1 MLRNLSIIIILLQ
14 AAMLQAAV
22 IHVPA
27 DQATIQAG
35 IAAAANGD
43 TVLVSRGRYY
53 ENIFFRGKDITVASH
68 YLLSGDQADIDSTVI
83 DGSAPAKPDSASCV
97 LFINGEDSTAVLCG
111 FTLTRGGGTK
121 WQDEHSAGTYREG
134 GGVLVALCSP
144 TIRNNMIIGNKVVGG
159 AGLAG
164 AGGGGIRAGDG
175 DPRILNNVIALN
187 SGADYG
193 GGIVLNYCGAVVR
206 NNLICGNS
214 GGPAYGGGGMW
225 LNDNGAAPRLIEN
238 NTITGNSSGSSGG
251 GLCFLGSATA
261 TVVNT
266 IIWANTTPQMSAGH
280 AATYCDIE
288 GGWAGAGNINSD
300 PLFADLH
307 YFLLTTASPCIDAGD
322 SAASLNDPGDGAHPG
337 QALWPARGALRS
349 DIGAYGGPG
358 CSALPRVPSTMAF
371 VSPAKG
377 ATKIGLLAPLTVAFT
392 SPADTSTLAFAFS
405 DGAIALSPQWSARLD
420 TLTLVHAQEF
430 ANLGSY
436 QLTISALR
444 DTAGYGL
451 ALLPDSATFRATD
464 TVRPR
469 IKSTTPANGATG
481 IPLNAKLYIKFTKPV
496 SRASFL
502 YGFSDT
508 SVHFTKAWFAGDT
521 LVMLSHTKLFDS
533 LGTYSLTVT
542 AVQDTFGNSLA
553 EGTVPNPFSFT
564 SLITGVAGTPVP
576 APRSSR
582 IGAVRPNPV
591 TAGQRPSLEYELP
604 AGCDVTMCLYNALG
618 QEISSETWRGLTA
631 GRHTVMA
638 GDARLPQGV
647 YFIRLQAGSTAAVR
661 KFIVVR

>member
-322 SAASLNDPGDGAHPG
+322 SAASLNDPEDGAHPG
-337 QALWPARGALRS
+337 QALWPAQGALRS

-358 CSALPRVPSTMAF
+358 CAALARIPAILSFA
-371 VSPAKG
+371 SPAKG
-377 ATKIGLLAPLTVAFT
+377 ASRVGLLAPLIVAL
-392 SPADTSTLAFAFS
+392 SDAADTSTLAFTFS
-405 DGAIALSPQWSARLD
+405 NGAIALAPQWNARRD
-420 TLTLVHAQEF
+420 TLTLTHGQEF
-430 ANLGSY
+430 ADLGSY
-436 QLTISALR
+436 TLTISALR
-444 DTAGYGL
+444 DTAGYDM

-481 IPLNAKLYIKFTKPV
+481 IPLNAKLYVKFTKRV
-496 SRASFL
+496 TRASFQFA
-502 YGFSDT
+502 FSDT
-508 SVHFTKAWFAGDT
+508 SIHFTNGWFSGDT
-521 LVMLSHTKLFDS
+521 LVMLSHTKSFDS
-533 LGTYSLTVT
+533 LKVYSLTVA
-542 AVQDTFGNSLA
+542 AVQDTFGNGLA
-553 EGTVPNPFSFT
+553 DGLVPNPFSFT
-564 SLITGVAGTPVP
+564 TLITGVSGTPLP
-576 APRSSR
+576 ASLSSR
-582 IGAVRPNPV
+582 IGPISPNPV
-591 TAGQRPSLEYELP
+591 AAGQRPSLDYEQP
-604 AGCDVTMCLYNALG
+604 AGGDVTVRLFNALG
-618 QEISSETWRGLTA
+618 QEISSETRRGLAA
-631 GRHTVMA
+631 GRHTIAV
-638 GDARLPQGV
+638 GDARLAQGV
-647 YFIRLQAGSTAAVR
+647 YFVRIQAGSTAAVR
-661 KFIVVR
+661 KFVVVR